1 MSVRRIFAYSIGF
14 EMLLGIVGVLG
25 GMLTGVPAL
34 ADLRFDPRA
43 IGVGLVTTAPLLLGF
58 VALWRSPR
66 VDLREIRETLEHLL
80 PRLLGDDDGT
90 RWLRVLAVA
99 SAAGIGEEILFRGF
113 LQGSLEHSLG
123 PLWGL
128 VAASVVFGLAHA
140 ISPAYA
146 VIAAIMGLYLGFA
159 WRIGG
164 NLLVP
169 ITVHAVYDAAVIGY
183 VLRGGG
189 KNPRAKA

>member
-1 MSVRRIFAYSIGF
+1 MSGGRIFAYSIGL

-25 GMLTGVPAL
+25 GLLTGVPAL

-43 IGVGLVTTAPLLLGF
+43 IGVGLVATLPLLLGF

-66 VDLREIRETLEHLL
+66 IDLREIRETLERLL
-80 PRLLGDDDGT
+80 PRLLGDADGT
-90 RWLRVLAVA
+90 RWLRVLAV
-99 SAAGIGEEILFRGF
+99 SIAAGVGEEILFRGF
-113 LQGSLEHSLG
+113 LQGSLEHALG
-123 PLWGL
+123 PVGGII
-128 VAASVVFGLAHA
+128 AASVVFGLAHA

-146 VIAAIMGLYLGFA
+146 VIAVIMGLYLGCA

-183 VLRGGG
+183 ILGSGG
-189 KNPRAKA
+189 KSPRAEV

>member
-1 MSVRRIFAYSIGF
+1 MSARRIFAYSIGF
-14 EMLLGIVGVLG
+14 EMLLGIIGVLG
-25 GMLTGVPAL
+25 GMLTGVPAM

-43 IGVGLVTTAPLLLGF
+43 IGVGVAATLPLLAGF
-58 VALWRSPR
+58 VVLWRSPR
-66 VDLREIRETLEHLL
+66 VDLREIRKTLERLL

-99 SAAGIGEEILFRGF
+99 IAAGIGEEILFRGF
-113 LQGSLEHSLG
+113 LQGSLEQALG
-123 PLWGL
+123 PVGGI

-146 VIAAIMGLYLGFA
+146 VIAAIMGLYLGCV
-159 WRIGG
+159 WRIGD

-183 VLRGGG
+183 VLGSGSEGR
-189 KNPRAKA
+189 RATL